1 MGTVMSERL
10 MHHNHN
16 RYQPLTAQRHL
27 DDDEGNHRRRLHVFG
42 VLGLFGHQNS
52 GVQGGKS

>member
-1 MGTVMSERL
+1 MSDRL

-16 RYQPLTAQRHL
+16 RYQPLAAPRHL
-27 DDDEGNHRRRLHVFG
+27 DDKGNHRRRLQVFG

-52 GVQGGKS
+52 GVQGGKN